1 MYNYRYNRFS
11 LLFLTNYFP
20 DGQLLNAFLDD
31 GCILARIIHEKYP
44 HLTNM
49 IHGIINVSD
58 SVTKSKFDNN
68 YACGESL
75 IDGIKRAID
84 IMIGGKVIV
93 LIGYVI
99 VTEIDPICAL
109 QAVMDGYQVTTMAE
123 ACKITIVIQSFKE
136 YQ

>member
-1 MYNYRYNRFS
+1 MYLKLDLLLPISS
-11 LLFLTNYFP
+11 LSTGLCRKTSTLT
-20 DGQLLNAFLDD
+20 
-31 GCILARIIHEKYP
+31 
-44 HLTNM
+44 
-49 IHGIINVSD
+49 D